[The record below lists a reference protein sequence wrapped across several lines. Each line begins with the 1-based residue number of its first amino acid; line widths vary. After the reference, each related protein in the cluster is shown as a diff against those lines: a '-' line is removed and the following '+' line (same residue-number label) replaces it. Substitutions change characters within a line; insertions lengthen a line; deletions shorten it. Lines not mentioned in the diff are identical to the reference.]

1 MSLVH
6 KLPEN
11 VNRTFIYQRI
21 SATSQTQNL
30 VSAYA
35 DSLGCP
41 QEYILFFL
49 LTVTA
54 SFIGTL
60 GRIHVKDSWEEPA
73 IFWLNVCARKGQKK
87 TACLAT
93 PMREIKQDLQTDV
106 KQDNPKAQDRD
117 LPRLLVDQFSF
128 EKLHQV
134 LGAYDELTQFYM
146 LDHYKMN
153 STMDRKT
160 LLAHNGGVQW
170 TRDFISGSA
179 TSVQFILQLL
189 LN

>member
-1 MSLVH
+1 
-6 KLPEN
+6 
-11 VNRTFIYQRI
+11 
-21 SATSQTQNL
+21 
-30 VSAYA
+30 
-35 DSLGCP
+35 
-41 QEYILFFL
+41 
-49 LTVTA
+49 
-54 SFIGTL
+54 
-60 GRIHVKDSWEEPA
+60 
-73 IFWLNVCARKGQKK
+73 
-87 TACLAT
+87 
-93 PMREIKQDLQTDV
+93 MREIKQDLQTDV
-106 KQDNPKAQDRD
+106 KQDNPEAQDRD